1 MSNPASKRQN
11 STSAGFTLVEL
22 LVVITIIGILI
33 ALLLPAVQAAREAA
47 RRMQCTNNLKQIGAA
62 LHMHH
67 EQKGVFPVGHFW
79 GPKCVVDE
87 KGYGAEATWITYL
100 LPYVEQNNLD
110 AQINWDY
117 AFGYASQG
125 ERKLRPV
132 TSTTIPVFV
141 CPSIGPVNPIY
152 DESYARG
159 NYAGNNGIGPMAEVN
174 AAPTREET
182 GVFFINSIT
191 SAASV
196 KDGLS
201 NTAFVAEIVTVA
213 GNDMRGILH
222 VPEGPIYHHD
232 YTPNSSAYDNI
243 RQGMC
248 INVQQA
254 PCNDSLFANSMNRQ
268 LTMTARSMHPGG
280 VCLLLGDAS
289 VHFVS
294 DSMNLNTWR
303 AIGTPNGGEPVQAD
317 F

>member
-1 MSNPASKRQN
+1 MV
-11 STSAGFTLVEL
+11 TSSLRRRPLYGFTLVEL

-79 GPKCVVDE
+79 GPKCVVAE

-100 LPYVEQNNLD
+100 LPYIEQAGLD

-117 AFGYASQG
+117 AFGFASSG
-125 ERKLRPV
+125 GRVLRPV
-132 TSTTIPVFV
+132 TSATLPVFV
-141 CPSIGPVNPIY
+141 CPSIGPVEPIY
-152 DESYARG
+152 DSSYARG
-159 NYAGNNGIGPMAEVN
+159 NYAGNNGTGPMTEST
-174 AAPTREET
+174 AAPTRKQT
-182 GVFFINSIT
+182 GVFFINSTT

-213 GNDMRGILH
+213 GDDMRGGLH
-222 VPEGPIYHHD
+222 FPEGPLYHHN
-232 YTPNSSAYDNI
+232 YTPNSPAYDEI

-248 INVQQA
+248 LNVQQA
-254 PCNDSLFANSMNRQ
+254 PCDDSLFGNSMNRQ

-280 VCLLLGDAS
+280 VNLLLGDGS
-289 VHFVS
+289 VHFAA
-294 DSMNLNTWR
+294 DGINTSTWQ
-303 AIGTPNGGEPVQAD
+303 AFGTPDGGEPVPAD

>member
-1 MSNPASKRQN
+1 MCNLSSKPRNPRL
-11 STSAGFTLVEL
+11 AGFTLVEL

-79 GPKCVVDE
+79 GAKCNGNE

-100 LPYVEQNNLD
+100 LPYIEQNNLD
-110 AQINWDY
+110 SQINWDY
-117 AFGYASQG
+117 AFGYASG
-125 ERKLRPV
+125 GDRVLRPV
-132 TSTTIPVFV
+132 TSATIPLFI
-141 CPSIGPVNPIY
+141 CPSIGPVNLVF
-152 DESYARG
+152 DESYVRG
-159 NYAGNNGIGPMAEVN
+159 NYAGNNGIGPMAEVS

-182 GVFFINSIT
+182 GVFFINSTT

-213 GNDMRGILH
+213 GDDMRGMLH
-222 VPEGPIYHHD
+222 FPEGPLYHHN
-232 YTPNSSAYDNI
+232 YTPNSSTYDEV

-248 INVQQA
+248 MNVQQA
-254 PCNDSLFANSMNRQ
+254 PCDDGLFSNSMNRQ
-268 LTMTARSMHPGG
+268 LTMTARSVHPGG
-280 VCLLLGDAS
+280 ACLLLGDAS

-294 DSMNLNTWR
+294 DNISLNTWR
-303 AIGTPNGGEPVQAD
+303 AIGTPNGNEPVQAD